1 MNSDGHTRIA
11 IGRIVK
17 AFGIRGEM
25 VVVPMTGD
33 VGRFEGLHNVFV
45 GASGDTATA
54 CTITAVH
61 PGGNGVRVSLAE
73 VPDRTAAEKFAGRFL
88 FVDAKDRITP
98 PEGTFFVD
106 DVIGLQVVT
115 DEGRVVGIVRE
126 VLHMPAQ
133 DVYVVASDGR
143 EIMIPAV
150 REFIL
155 SIDPAAH
162 TMRVHLIE
170 GMLE

>member
-1 MNSDGHTRIA
+1 LNPDGHTRIA
-11 IGRIVK
+11 IGRIAK

-25 VVVPMTGD
+25 VVHPMTGD
-33 VGRFEGLHNVFV
+33 VGRFESLQSVFV
-45 GASGDTATA
+45 GASGETATV
-54 CTITAVH
+54 CTVTDVR
-61 PGGNGVRVSLAE
+61 PGGSGVRISLAE
-73 VPDRTAAEKFAGRFL
+73 VPDRTTAEKFAGRFL
-88 FVDAKDRITP
+88 FVDEKDRITP
-98 PEGTFFVD
+98 PEGSFFVD
-106 DVIGLQVVT
+106 EVVGLKVIT

-126 VLHMPAQ
+126 VMHMPAQ

-155 SIDPAAH
+155 SIDPATQ
-162 TMRVHLIE
+162 TMRVHLID